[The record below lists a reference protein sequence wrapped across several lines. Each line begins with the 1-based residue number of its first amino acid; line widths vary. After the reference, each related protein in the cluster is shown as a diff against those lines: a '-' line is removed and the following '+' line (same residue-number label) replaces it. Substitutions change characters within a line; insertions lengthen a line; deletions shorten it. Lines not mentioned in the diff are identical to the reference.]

1 MIIFSESFEL
11 VIVSIPAP
19 AVSSYCL
26 LFNSS
31 VNVLL
36 PSLNK
41 IEYNEGYEAIFD
53 SLSYLYD
60 KFNKYDMIE
69 KYAQEL
75 EYIYIEYLLHAS
87 NLRFLKFNKLN
98 NIKKVSIIMKEKY
111 PNYRNNIYFKMEN
124 IKYRIVCNL
133 FYKNKVKLLKLILK

>member
-1 MIIFSESFEL
+1 MITKDEITKTQFKKFLKLRDSGLINMNQVTTGAGLSGL
-11 VIVSIPAP
+11 
-19 AVSSYCL
+19 
-26 LFNSS
+26 S
-31 VNVLL
+31 VEVY
-36 PSLNK
+36 K
-41 IEYNEGYEAIFD
+41 AIMQNF
-53 SLSYLYD
+53 SYLYD

-111 PNYRNNIYFKMEN
+111 PNYRNNKYFKMEN

>member
-1 MIIFSESFEL
+1 
-11 VIVSIPAP
+11 
-19 AVSSYCL
+19 
-26 LFNSS
+26 
-31 VNVLL
+31 
-36 PSLNK
+36 
-41 IEYNEGYEAIFD
+41 
-53 SLSYLYD
+53 
-60 KFNKYDMIE
+60 MIE

-111 PNYRNNIYFKMEN
+111 PNYRNNKYFKMEN

-133 FYKNKVKLLKLILK
+133 FYKNKIKLLKLILK